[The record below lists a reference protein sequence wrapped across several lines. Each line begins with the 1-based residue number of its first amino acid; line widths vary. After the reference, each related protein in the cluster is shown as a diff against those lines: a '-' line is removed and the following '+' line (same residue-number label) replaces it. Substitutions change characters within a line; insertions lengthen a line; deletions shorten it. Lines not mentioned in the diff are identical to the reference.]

1 MPALVT
7 AAVSWI
13 GSTLLANT
21 ALGGLL
27 MMNAGVIASGAMLV
41 GGLAYS
47 SSRARS
53 AKRKARDAF
62 NAAQVDRLVNV
73 TSATAPREL
82 VLGRVRKG
90 GQIFFK
96 ASTGT
101 NKTKFV
107 MCIAIAAHEID
118 AVEQVYFNDEPV
130 TLDGSGNVT
139 SAPYAIA
146 TPTSAT
152 AVADASG
159 TATLLGDPLVGT
171 LTAFTGSTAGP
182 EGDLEQQLATASSL
196 TVTTAPYARIGYQYM
211 VTQSCASVRWM
222 LGSADQWADP
232 RLAELFPDLWGS
244 PHRARSVAY
253 LICEFDYNETAFPT
267 GLPNVTALVRG
278 AKIYDPRHN
287 LCTWSEAFDDAS
299 WTAITTKVVSANTNV
314 APDGTT
320 TADTLT
326 DNNAAQYLGIQK
338 SRTIANDS
346 ASHCFSIYVLKTAGG
361 TSATFGVN
369 FSLSGGTSVFQSV
382 RLNTDT
388 GQAYT
393 TGNPVTVD
401 DAGSFWRIS
410 AYIKNNST
418 GNTSATASIY
428 PATSGYNGGLA
439 DVVTGQGSAVIWGAQ
454 WNPGTVAL
462 PYSRTGA
469 AAVAPVTAWSENP
482 ALLMRHIWTHPW
494 FGKAT
499 PTLAEDARI
508 ADAAA
513 ACDTSHG
520 YVVDGVTATV
530 PLYRAGMVLPFGA
543 AAKDAFD
550 DLAAAMAGSWAYAGG
565 ELYVRAGVFT
575 GSVMSL
581 TDADLVGIVRDGAS
595 DQDRPLMIRPHRE
608 RVEKFNVVNLTIW
621 DSQQSYK
628 QVSLTPL
635 KGNALIARDGAELA
649 KAITLSAVGYA
660 PQALHIAGVMMR
672 DARDPLTI
680 TLNFKTR
687 AYPLELFDTIDMTVS
702 RYGWAAKLFQVVGR
716 DWSSAGDLALTLKE
730 IAEAHYTPDGTFA
743 PQGYAVNTQLPNP
756 WFVPTIGTLIA
767 SSGDAQ
773 LLKQSD
779 GSIITRILLTW
790 PAVDDASVTDGGTI
804 EIQYRPVL
812 SSGDWSRIEV
822 QGSVTQVIIA
832 GVQDRNAYT
841 IRARAR
847 NRIAVGLW
855 SMQIVHTVL
864 GLSAPPPIFDRFL
877 VLAQPDGTRQM
888 NFGYTTTP
896 VPVDWMGAQIRYL
909 SGTHLAPDWS
919 TMTVLSDSDTYYTA
933 SPVEANAPT
942 SGTYTFAC
950 RSMDTS
956 GNLSP
961 YLLQTITLPDRRL
974 GSVYAEYDEAA
985 DGWNGSKTGC
995 AVNPDGQLESIDTT
1009 TWSAT
1014 PASWATWARWNFAPT
1029 SPIVYETAARD
1040 LGAEI
1045 TGQISSDIDA
1055 DGSIA
1060 VELATSADG
1069 VSWSGWGTTSGSITT
1084 RYIKLRLTLT
1094 ATGPDPVPLVRGWHW
1109 LVDAPLVEEYVDNV
1123 DISTLTGAYRIGVG
1137 DVRAP
1142 IGNTYTLIRRSSVVV
1157 QDSTGGDW
1165 TAVRIDQS
1173 NSPSPRWQFRKA
1185 GVLADPEFVD
1195 FLVTGFI

>member
-159 TATLLGDPLVGT
+159 TATLLGDPLAGT

-182 EGDLEQQLATASSL
+182 EGDLEQQSATASGL
-196 TVTTAPYARIGYQYM
+196 TVITSPYARIGYQYM
-211 VTQSCASVRWM
+211 ATQPCASVRWM

-278 AKIYDPRHN
+278 AKAFDPRQN
-287 LCTWSEAFDDAS
+287 LLRYSELFSDAA
-299 WTAITTKVVSANTNV
+299 WTRENSASVTAGFA
-314 APDGTT
+314 APDG
-320 TADTLT
+320 
-326 DNNAAQYLGIQK
+326 
-338 SRTIANDS
+338 
-346 ASHCFSIYVLKTAGG
+346 
-361 TSATFGVN
+361 
-369 FSLSGGTSVFQSV
+369 
-382 RLNTDT
+382 
-388 GQAYT
+388 
-393 TGNPVTVD
+393 
-401 DAGSFWRIS
+401 
-410 AYIKNNST
+410 
-418 GNTSATASIY
+418 SATAFRGLFPTGTLARIWQSVSAGSGLTIRMLIWLRSNTGSSQTVTLHLREVGFGTTYKSETVTVTTTWQRFSVVATIPGISVGVMAMIY
-428 PATSGYNGGLA
+428 HSNTA
-439 DVVTGQGSAVIWGAQ
+439 DPTWDVLMWGAQ
-454 WNPGTVAL
+454 MVAGANPLA
-462 PYSRTGA
+462 YIRTE
-469 AAVAPVTAWSENP
+469 VTAHQPSEAWSDNP
-482 ALLMRHIWTHPW
+482 AILMRHIWTHPW

-919 TMTVLSDSDTYYTA
+919 AMSVLSDSDTYYTA

-1014 PASWATWARWNFAPT
+1014 PASWATWTRWNFAPT

>member
-1 MPALVT
+1 MPQALFV
-7 AAVSWI
+7 
-13 GSTLLANT
+13 GL
-21 ALGGLL
+21 GLL
-27 MMNAGVIASGAMLV
+27 LESSFGAFLIVNSAALASGALLL

-47 SSRARS
+47 TLRAQS
-53 AKRKARDAF
+53 AKRKARDQF

-73 TSATAPREL
+73 SSATAPREL

-90 GQIFFK
+90 GQVFFK
-96 ASTGT
+96 ASTGA

-107 MCIAIAAHEID
+107 MCIALAAHEID
-118 AVEQVYFNDEPV
+118 AVEQIYFNDEPV
-130 TLDGSGNVT
+130 SLDGSGNVT
-139 SAPYAIA
+139 SAPYAIS

-152 AVADASG
+152 VVADASG
-159 TATLLGDPLVGT
+159 TATLLGTPLGAV
-171 LTAFTGSTAGP
+171 TAFTGTTAGP
-182 EGDLEQQLATASSL
+182 DGDLEQQLATVVGL
-196 TVTTAPYARIGYQYM
+196 TVSTAPFASVGYQYAAI
-211 VTQSCASVRWM
+211 TASANVRWV
-222 LGSADQWADP
+222 LGSPSQVADA
-232 RLAELFPDLWGS
+232 RLVSLFPSLWGAN
-244 PHRARSVAY
+244 HRARSVAY

-278 AKIYDPRHN
+278 ARVFDPR
-287 LCTWSEAFDDAS
+287 
-299 WTAITTKVVSANTNV
+299 TAA
-314 APDGTT
+314 
-320 TADTLT
+320 
-326 DNNAAQYLGIQK
+326 
-338 SRTIANDS
+338 
-346 ASHCFSIYVLKTAGG
+346 
-361 TSATFGVN
+361 
-369 FSLSGGTSVFQSV
+369 
-382 RLNTDT
+382 
-388 GQAYT
+388 
-393 TGNPVTVD
+393 
-401 DAGSFWRIS
+401 
-410 AYIKNNST
+410 
-418 GNTSATASIY
+418 
-428 PATSGYNGGLA
+428 
-439 DVVTGQGSAVIWGAQ
+439 
-454 WNPGTVAL
+454 
-462 PYSRTGA
+462 
-469 AAVAPVTAWSENP
+469 TAWSENP
-482 ALLMRHIWTHPW
+482 ALLMRHVYAHPW
-494 FGKAT
+494 FGKAA
-499 PTLAEDARI
+499 PTAAEDARI
-508 ADAAA
+508 GAVAN

-520 YVVDGVTATV
+520 YVVGGVTTTV
-530 PLYRAGMVLPFGA
+530 PLYRAGTVLPFGA

-550 DLAAAMAGSWAYAGG
+550 DLVAAMAGSWAFAGG
-565 ELYVRAGVFT
+565 ELYLRAGVFT

-595 DQDRPLMIRPHRE
+595 EQDRPLMIRPHRE
-608 RVEKFNVVNLTIW
+608 RVEKFNVVNVQIW
-621 DSQQSYK
+621 DAQQAYK
-628 QVSLTPL
+628 RVPLTPL
-635 KGNALIARDGAELA
+635 RGTALIARDGAELVQP
-649 KAITLSAVGYA
+649 ITLAAVGYA

-680 TLNFKTR
+680 TLQFKTR
-687 AYPLELFDTIDMTVS
+687 AYPLELFDTVDLTIA

-716 DWSSAGDLALTLKE
+716 DWSSEGDLSLTLKE
-730 IAEAHYTPDGTFA
+730 IAAAHYTPDGSFD
-743 PQGYAVNTQLPNP
+743 PQGYAANTQLPSP
-756 WFVPTIGTLIA
+756 WYVPTVGALEVYSGTA
-767 SSGDAQ
+767 E
-773 LLKQSD
+773 LLKLSD
-779 GSIITRILLTW
+779 GSILTRMRVTW
-790 PAVDDASVTDGGTI
+790 PAIDDASVTEGGTI
-804 EIQYRPVL
+804 EVQYRSVL
-812 SSGDWSRIEV
+812 SSGEWSRVEV
-822 QGSVTQVIIA
+822 QGGVTQVVIS

-841 IRARAR
+841 VRVRAR
-847 NRIAVGLW
+847 NRLAVGLW
-855 SMQIVHTVL
+855 SLQVVHTVV
-864 GLSAPPPIFDRFL
+864 GLTEPPPPFDRFL
-877 VLAQPDGTRQM
+877 VLAQPDGTRQL

-1014 PASWATWARWNFAPT
+1014 PASWATWTRWNFAPT